1 MEISRRF
8 LDILKSI
15 NYHVGHLPKELFANE
30 EQLPEL
36 LPIFT
41 MLINSVTLQSN
52 CLTPKELAL
61 QVYSIIILLCTPVS
75 LTDEL
80 LLCYT
85 SIASK
90 HDNFSSIEKVSKAI
104 DKFYDETTKDAI
116 ICSSDLEAIERK
128 ILKSQQ
134 ELTDLKAHGTLYEKK
149 IYLMDDEIS
158 LLQQKENTTS
168 LSCFKTESNLDA
180 VMKKFTEEVDTLGS
194 NVNKLHNHVTSS
206 MTSDHECLTKLASN
220 NLINLTDL
228 WRQQIFKM
236 IDVWFKEE
244 NISSIIND
252 KFSTKIHTLSQ
263 LSQSCTALKMA
274 GMNKKC
280 EISKLNMAVNNILNI
295 KNYFNEDKENLYS
308 NNQDIK
314 NYIDKYIKH
323 IKDPE
328 VIMDINGQSQSTEY
342 DNIQSRISETVIAD
356 ATQKLS
362 ELETINGRLTFIQDS
377 IEHYIMICDVLWCLM
392 RTGCSMAN
400 LKCEL
405 VLHCIN
411 ALEKT
416 FDDITFAAQSTLN
429 QKDTEK
435 PKTYE
440 NYVSTD
446 SEFVKFD
453 GYKHYSSI
461 YTNSNEIEK
470 LSKMVQQWKSKYH
483 YSRDEC
489 NQLATLQQ
497 NLKVYSDTVND
508 LTSKYSNTMQ

>member
-8 LDILKSI
+8 FDILKSI

-30 EQLPEL
+30 AQLPEL

-41 MLINSVTLQSN
+41 ILINSVTIQSN

-61 QVYSIIILLCTPVS
+61 
-75 LTDEL
+75 
-80 LLCYT
+80 YT
-85 SIASK
+85 SISSK
-90 HDNFSSIEKVSKAI
+90 HDHFSSIEKVTKAI
-104 DKFYDETTKDAI
+104 DKFYDETTMDAVV
-116 ICSSDLEAIERK
+116 CSSDLETLEKK
-128 ILKSQQ
+128 IFKSQQ
-134 ELTDLKAHGTLYEKK
+134 ELNDLKAHGMLYEKK
-149 IYLMDDEIS
+149 IHLMDDEIS
-158 LLQQKENTTS
+158 LLKQKEDIIS
-168 LSCFKTESNLDA
+168 LSCFKTENNLDA
-180 VMKKFTEEVDTLGS
+180 VMKKFTEEVDTLGF
-194 NVNKLHNHVTSS
+194 NVNKLHNHVTNS
-206 MTSDHECLTKLASN
+206 MTNDYECLTKLASN

-244 NISSIIND
+244 NISSLIND
-252 KFSTKIHTLSQ
+252 KFSTKIQTLSQ
-263 LSQSCTALKMA
+263 LSQSCTALRMA

-295 KNYFNEDKENLYS
+295 KNYFNEDKENLNS
-308 NNQDIK
+308 NNQDII
-314 NYIDKYIKH
+314 NYIDKH

-328 VIMDINGQSQSTEY
+328 VLMDINQQSQFTEY
-342 DNIQSRISETVIAD
+342 DNIQARISETVIAD

-362 ELETINGRLTFIQDS
+362 ELEKINGRLTFVQDS

-400 LKCEL
+400 LKCDL

-411 ALEKT
+411 VLEKT
-416 FDDITFAAQSTLN
+416 FDDITLATQWTLN
-429 QKDTEK
+429 HNDTK
-435 PKTYE
+435 VPKKHD
-440 NYVSTD
+440 NYISMD

-453 GYKHYSSI
+453 EYKHYSNI

-497 NLKVYSDTVND
+497 ELKMYSDTVND
-508 LTSKYSNTMQ
+508 LIFKYLNTV

>member
-61 QVYSIIILLCTPVS
+61 
-75 LTDEL
+75 
-80 LLCYT
+80 YT

-90 HDNFSSIEKVSKAI
+90 HDNFTSIEKVSKAI
-104 DKFYDETTKDAI
+104 DKFFDEATKDAI
-116 ICSSDLEAIERK
+116 ICSSDLEALERK

-158 LLQQKENTTS
+158 LLQQKENITS
-168 LSCFKTESNLDA
+168 LSCFKTENNLDA

-194 NVNKLHNHVTSS
+194 NVNKLHNHVTNS
-206 MTSDHECLTKLASN
+206 MTNDHECLTKLASN

-244 NISSIIND
+244 NISSVIND

-295 KNYFNEDKENLYS
+295 KNYFNEDKENLHS

-314 NYIDKYIKH
+314 NYIDKCIKH

-328 VIMDINGQSQSTEY
+328 VIMDINGQSQCTEY

-356 ATQKLS
+356 AKQKLS

-416 FDDITFAAQSTLN
+416 FDDIIFAAQSTLN
-429 QKDTEK
+429 HKDTEE
-435 PKTYE
+435 PKTYK
-440 NYVSTD
+440 NYLSTD

-497 NLKVYSDTVND
+497 HLKVYSDTVND